1 MDNPE
6 QNKTSE
12 LISSIIDS
20 EKRSGLEKFN
30 NSNFEK
36 KTYTRINKEK
46 QGSKMFMKK
55 ILIPAS
61 LTIAIVIF
69 SLLLINK
76 IGDASKTGNPI
87 YFALTSISSDSE
99 QIDYDSVEQV
109 NIKTEFEN
117 ALSQILYSL
126 DRESINFNE
135 LTKNI
140 FRTIN
145 SITEEKAGQSTSFE
159 NIVSRDLNTIKKDIL
174 NMNIKKD
181 YSELFSRIIKNI
193 TEV

>member
-6 QNKTSE
+6 KIKNSE
-12 LISSIIDS
+12 LISNIIDS
-20 EKRSGLEKFN
+20 EKRSGLDRFRNSDFEN
-30 NSNFEK
+30 NI
-36 KTYTRINKEK
+36 YAIINKEK
-46 QGSKMFMKK
+46 RNTKIFFRK
-55 ILIPAS
+55 ILLPAS

-76 IGDASKTGNPI
+76 IGNTSKMGNPI
-87 YFALTSISSDSE
+87 YFALASISADSE
-99 QIDYDSVEQV
+99 KIDYDTVEQE

-126 DRESINFNE
+126 DRESITFNE
-135 LTKNI
+135 LTKNVL
-140 FRTIN
+140 RTID

>member
-6 QNKTSE
+6 KIKTPE
-12 LISSIIDS
+12 LISNIINS
-20 EKRSGLEKFN
+20 EKRSGLDKFR

-36 KTYTRINKEK
+36 NIYNRINKEK
-46 QGSKMFMKK
+46 RNTKISFRK
-55 ILIPAS
+55 ILLPAS
-61 LTIAIVIF
+61 LTIVIIIF
-69 SLLLINK
+69 SLFLINK
-76 IGDASKTGNPI
+76 SGDSSKMGNPI
-87 YFALTSISSDSE
+87 YFALASISTDSE
-99 QIDYDSVEQV
+99 KIDYNSVEQE

-126 DRESINFNE
+126 DRESVTLNE

-140 FRTIN
+140 LGTIN

-159 NIVSRDLNTIKKDIL
+159 NIVSRDLNNIKKDIL

>member
-6 QNKTSE
+6 KIKNSE
-12 LISSIIDS
+12 LISNIIDS
-20 EKRSGLEKFN
+20 EKRSGLDRFRNSDFEN
-30 NSNFEK
+30 NI
-36 KTYTRINKEK
+36 YAIINKEK
-46 QGSKMFMKK
+46 RNTKIFFRK
-55 ILIPAS
+55 ILLPAS

-76 IGDASKTGNPI
+76 IGNTSKMGNPI
-87 YFALTSISSDSE
+87 YFALASISADSE
-99 QIDYDSVEQV
+99 KIDYDTVEQE

-126 DRESINFNE
+126 DRESITFNE

-140 FRTIN
+140 LRTID

>member
-6 QNKTSE
+6 KIKNSE
-12 LISSIIDS
+12 LISNIIDS
-20 EKRSGLEKFN
+20 EKRSGLDRFRNSDFEN
-30 NSNFEK
+30 NI
-36 KTYTRINKEK
+36 YAIINKEK
-46 QGSKMFMKK
+46 RNTKIFFRK
-55 ILIPAS
+55 ILLPAS

-76 IGDASKTGNPI
+76 IGNTSKMGNPI
-87 YFALTSISSDSE
+87 YFALASISADSE
-99 QIDYDSVEQV
+99 KIDYDTVEQE

-126 DRESINFNE
+126 DRESITFNE

-140 FRTIN
+140 LRTIN